1 MLLNIEA
8 KEINGYKIFDILD
21 DGTYVSKSK
30 EDLMDYVRKYGDVKE
45 VYGVTEQ
52 ELFDEIEEIPLF
64 SDEVITAKDWDH
76 DFYKCIYDLYKIVAE
91 SDNGTEIILSCNL

>member
-21 DGTYVSKSK
+21 DGTYVAKSK
-30 EDLMDYVRKYGDVKE
+30 EDLMKYVRKYGNVEE

-52 ELFDEIEEIPLF
+52 ELFDEIEEIPL
-64 SDEVITAKDWDH
+64 SEDKVVTSKNWDH
-76 DFYKCIYDLYKIVAE
+76 DHYKCIYDLYKSVAE
-91 SDNGTEIILSCNL
+91 NDGGTEIILSCNL

>member
-21 DGTYVSKSK
+21 DGIYVAKSK
-30 EDLMDYVRKYGDVKE
+30 EDLMEYVRNYGNVEE

-52 ELFDEIEEIPLF
+52 ELFDEIEEIPLT
-64 SDEVITAKDWDH
+64 SDEVVTAKNWDH
-76 DFYKCIYDLYKIVAE
+76 DYCKCIYDIYKSIAE
-91 SDNGTEIILSCNL
+91 NDSGTEIILTYNA

>member
-21 DGTYVSKSK
+21 DGIYVAKSK
-30 EDLMDYVRKYGDVKE
+30 EDLMEYVRNYGNVEE

-52 ELFDEIEEIPLF
+52 ELFDEIEEIPLT
-64 SDEVITAKDWDH
+64 SDEVITAKNWDH
-76 DFYKCIYDLYKIVAE
+76 DFYKCIYDLYKSVAE
-91 SDNGTEIILSCNL
+91 NNSGTEIILSCNL